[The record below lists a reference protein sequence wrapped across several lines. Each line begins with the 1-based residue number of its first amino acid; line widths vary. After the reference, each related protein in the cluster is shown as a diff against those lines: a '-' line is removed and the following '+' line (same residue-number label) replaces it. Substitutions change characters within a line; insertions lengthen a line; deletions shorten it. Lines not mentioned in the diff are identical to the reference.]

1 MALRLRRGTDA
12 ERLTITPLQGEMIY
26 TTDTKKLYVG
36 DGATQGGVLV
46 GPVDTTAF
54 DVVNDTTPQLG
65 GDLDLNGNNIT
76 GTGNISID
84 GTITATG
91 NIGLGDAESDEITV
105 SGVIN
110 SNLRP
115 ALHETYN
122 LGSETRR
129 WANVFASGA
138 DIDQTLS
145 VQNIVLN
152 NTILNGADSSIIYN
166 ADTDTLSATNL
177 DGNLTGSVFSDDSGS
192 VLVDA
197 VRGLVTG
204 NVVNETIDTN
214 TITIDGPL
222 GGIDIRTEGTQDDNY
237 SLFTISSYHDSS
249 SSSALI
255 YLHGRGDLTTPAAIQ
270 AGDTIIDALHVG
282 ISSNGN
288 PAPAVQ
294 VNTSVDPNGTV
305 GAGIVP
311 GQFTVVTF
319 DDTGS
324 PVTGLSIDR
333 NGALTVADNTADAGV
348 ASGEVD
354 VSSVAT
360 YLKVTVDGT
369 EYAMP
374 LYALNP

>member
-12 ERLTITPLQGEMIY
+12 ERLTITPLQAELIY

-46 GPVDTTAF
+46 GPVDVSAF
-54 DVVNDTTPQLG
+54 DLVNDTSPQLG

-76 GTGNISID
+76 GTGNINID

-91 NIGLGDAESDEITV
+91 NIGLGDADNDTITV

-110 SNLRP
+110 SHLRP
-115 ALHETYN
+115 ALDSSFT
-122 LGSETRR
+122 LGTQSRR
-129 WANVFASGA
+129 WQNIFTAGLDV
-138 DIDQTLS
+138 DQTLTA
-145 VQNIVLN
+145 QNIVIN
-152 NTILNGADSSIIYN
+152 DTIINGNDSSILYN
-166 ADTDTLSATNL
+166 ADTDTLTATNI
-177 DGNLTGSVFSDDSGS
+177 DGNLTGSVFSDDSGA

-197 VRGLVTG
+197 VAGLLTG
-204 NVVNETIDTN
+204 NVVNQTVDTN

-294 VNTSVDPNGTV
+294 INTSVDPNGTV

-311 GQFTVVTF
+311 GQFSVVTF
-319 DDTGS
+319 DDSGAA
-324 PVTGLSIDR
+324 VTGLSLNRDGEI
-333 NGALTVADNTADAGV
+333 TVADNTLSAGV
-348 ASGEVD
+348 NPGEVD
-354 VSSVAT
+354 DSAVAT
-360 YLKVTVDGT
+360 YLKVTVGST
-369 EYAMP
+369 EYALP
-374 LYALNP
+374 LYAIN

>member
-12 ERLTITPLQGEMIY
+12 ERLTITPLQAELIY

-46 GPVDTTAF
+46 GPVDVTAF
-54 DVVNDTTPQLG
+54 DLVNDTSPQLG

-76 GTGNISID
+76 GTGNINID

-91 NIGLGDAESDEITV
+91 NIGLGDADSDTITV

-110 SNLRP
+110 SHLRP
-115 ALHETYN
+115 ALDSSFT
-122 LGSETRR
+122 LGTQSRR
-129 WANVFASGA
+129 WQNIFTAGLDV
-138 DIDQTLS
+138 DQTLTA
-145 VQNIVLN
+145 QNIVIN
-152 NTILNGADSSIIYN
+152 DTILNGNDSSIVYN
-166 ADTDTLSATNL
+166 ADTDTLTATTMI
-177 DGNLTGSVFSDDSGS
+177 GNLTGSVFSDDSGA

-197 VRGLVTG
+197 VAGLVTG
-204 NVVNETIDTN
+204 NVVNQTIDTN

-222 GGIDIRTEGTQDDNY
+222 GGIDIRTEGTQVDNY

-249 SSSALI
+249 NSSALI

-282 ISSNGN
+282 ISSNGT

-319 DDTGS
+319 DDSGS
-324 PVTGLSIDR
+324 AVTGLSIDR
-333 NGALTVADNTADAGV
+333 NGALTVADNTASAGV

-354 VSSVAT
+354 TSSVAT
-360 YLKVTVDGT
+360 YLKITVDGT

-374 LYALNP
+374 LYAINP